1 MPYPVVDAPYGFK
14 PINLIGGQVFAGST
28 RNIPIQYNFGTNIF
42 YGDVVGQARG
52 FITRS
57 VVTTGAGATTGGA
70 GGGTIGVFLGCTFTN
85 PLTKQKQFSQFWPA
99 NTLAGDAVAIV
110 TDDPDTLF
118 RVAAVTAQGG
128 TTIGSISRSDL
139 GMNCEASNLAGNVN
153 TGNSSNAIVSAT
165 AAATSTLPIRIVDL
179 VPDTAI
185 VANATLSSGGGSTS
199 LVVTGLTRTLPLG
212 TDVGYLAA
220 NGQYIGTGS
229 RVSAAVTGTGSQTI
243 SINAQAATVNSP
255 TGTASTGITIPANST
270 LVFTIY
276 QEAIVKFNF
285 GIHEYYNNTNLAVN
299 V

>member
-1 MPYPVVDAPYGFK
+1 MPYPIVDAPYGFK

-42 YGDVVGQARG
+42 YGDVVGMARG

-57 VVTTGAGATTGGA
+57 TVTTGAGATTGGA

-85 PLTKQKQFSQFWPA
+85 PITKQKQFSQFWPA

-128 TTIGSISRSDL
+128 TTIGSIARSDV

-153 TGNSSNAIVSAT
+153 TGNSSNGIVAAT

>member
-1 MPYPVVDAPYGFK
+1 MAYPTIDAPYGFK

-42 YGDVVGQARG
+42 YGDIVGQSRG

-57 VVTTGAGATTGGA
+57 TVTTGGSAVTGSAGN
-70 GGGTIGVFLGCTFTN
+70 GTVGVFLGCTYTN

-128 TTIGSISRSDL
+128 TTIGSIARSDV
-139 GMNCEASNLAGNVN
+139 GMNVEASNLAGNVN
-153 TGNSSNAIVSAT
+153 TGNSSNGIVAAT

-185 VANATLSSGGGSTS
+185 VATATLSSGGGSTS
-199 LVVTGLTRTLPLG
+199 LVCTNLSRTLPLG
-212 TDVGYLAA
+212 TDVAYLAS
-220 NGQYIGTGS
+220 NGQLIGTGS
-229 RVSAAVTGTGSQTI
+229 RVSSAVTGTGSQTV

-270 LVFTIY
+270 MVFTIY

-285 GIHEYYNNTNLAVN
+285 GIHEYYNNTNQAVN